1 MKGGDEMKGWEKIED
16 RQPEVV
22 RFLCNSYRKNR
33 LVHAYILEGSKGV
46 GKLFV
51 AKNFAKM
58 LLCESSDKIC
68 GTCRHCQMIENDGHV
83 NVYHIRPD
91 GNSIKKEQI
100 QMLQTEFSKMAAED
114 CAKIY
119 IIEDADKMSSSAG
132 NSLLKFLE
140 EPMANT
146 YAIMLTDNKQKLLPT
161 IRSRAVILSFKSLS
175 NEDLTQKF
183 VEAGLKQHASII
195 SALTQNIDEG
205 MSLAESEHFT
215 ELINLV
221 LKTEDCLVKTK
232 FDPSILLA
240 QNQSLIKEKESQLL
254 YLKLL
259 MIYYED
265 ILKMKIGKTKDL
277 RYRMYSASLSA
288 SEQVNTTAMCL
299 TKLRAL
305 MDAEKHLMANAN
317 VSLCFDQL
325 FLEMKGGFIHAI

>member
-1 MKGGDEMKGWEKIED
+1 MKGWEKIED

-22 RFLCNSYRKNR
+22 RFLSNSYQKNR

-58 LLCESSDKIC
+58 VLCESNDKIC
-68 GTCRHCQMIENDGHV
+68 GTCRHCLMVEDEGHV
-83 NVYHIRPD
+83 NVYYIRPD

-100 QMLQTEFSKMAAED
+100 QHLQTEFSKMAAEN

-119 IIEDADKMSSSAG
+119 IIEDADKMSTSAA

-161 IRSRAVILSFKSLS
+161 IRSRAVVLSFKSLS

-183 VEAGLKQHASII
+183 VEAGLKQHAAIV

-205 MSLAESEHFT
+205 MVLAQSEQFA

-221 LKTEDCLVKTK
+221 LKTEECFIKTK
-232 FDPSILLA
+232 FDPSILLT
-240 QNQSLIKEKESQLL
+240 QNNQLIKDKESQLL

-265 ILKMKIGKTKDL
+265 VLRMKVGKTNDL
-277 RYRMYSASLSA
+277 RYRLYTASLAA
-288 SEQVNTTAMCL
+288 SEQAHSTAVCL
-299 TKLRAL
+299 KKLRAL